1 MNSFVFIL
9 NNNLYN
15 IQKELFE
22 SNTDF
27 FIRID
32 FIKNKLS
39 NKSNNLSIIMEKK
52 KTSKFSNSLLIMI
65 NKIQYPQ

>member
-15 IQKELFE
+15 VQKELFE

-39 NKSNNLSIIMEKK
+39 NKSNNLSIDELINL
-52 KTSKFSNSLLIMI
+52 SNIQL
-65 NKIQYPQ
+65 NKLKGCEYI

>member
-15 IQKELFE
+15 VQKELFE

-39 NKSNNLSIIMEKK
+39 NKSNNLSIDELINL
-52 KTSKFSNSLLIMI
+52 SNIHL
-65 NKIQYPQ
+65 NKLKGCEYL

>member
-15 IQKELFE
+15 VQKELFE

-39 NKSNNLSIIMEKK
+39 NKSNNLSIDELINL
-52 KTSKFSNSLLIMI
+52 SNIYL
-65 NKIQYPQ
+65 NKLKGCEYL

>member
-15 IQKELFE
+15 VQKELFE

-39 NKSNNLSIIMEKK
+39 NKSNNLSIDELIDL
-52 KTSKFSNSLLIMI
+52 SNIHL
-65 NKIQYPQ
+65 NKLKGCEYL

>member
-15 IQKELFE
+15 VQKELFE

-32 FIKNKLS
+32 FIKNNLS
-39 NKSNNLSIIMEKK
+39 NKSNNLSIDELINL
-52 KTSKFSNSLLIMI
+52 SNIYL
-65 NKIQYPQ
+65 NKLKGCEYL

>member
-32 FIKNKLS
+32 FIKKKLS
-39 NKSNNLSIIMEKK
+39 NESNNLSIDELINL
-52 KTSKFSNSLLIMI
+52 SNIHL
-65 NKIQYPQ
+65 NKLKGCEYL

>member
-22 SNTDF
+22 SNVDF

-32 FIKNKLS
+32 FIKKKLS
-39 NKSNNLSIIMEKK
+39 NESNNLSIDELINL
-52 KTSKFSNSLLIMI
+52 SNIHL
-65 NKIQYPQ
+65 NKLKGCEYL

>member
-1 MNSFVFIL
+1 MNSFVLIL

-15 IQKELFE
+15 VQKELFE

-39 NKSNNLSIIMEKK
+39 NKSNNLSIDELINL
-52 KTSKFSNSLLIMI
+52 SNIQL
-65 NKIQYPQ
+65 NKLKGCEYL

>member
-9 NNNLYN
+9 NNYLYN
-15 IQKELFE
+15 VQKELFE

-39 NKSNNLSIIMEKK
+39 NKSNNLSIDELINL
-52 KTSKFSNSLLIMI
+52 SNIQL
-65 NKIQYPQ
+65 NKLKGCEYL

>member
-15 IQKELFE
+15 VQKELFE

-39 NKSNNLSIIMEKK
+39 NKSNNLSIDELINL
-52 KTSKFSNSLLIMI
+52 SNIQL
-65 NKIQYPQ
+65 NKLKGCEYL

>member
-1 MNSFVFIL
+1 MNSFIFIL

-32 FIKNKLS
+32 FIKKKLS
-39 NKSNNLSIIMEKK
+39 NESNNLSIDELINL
-52 KTSKFSNSLLIMI
+52 SNIHL
-65 NKIQYPQ
+65 NKLKGCEYL

>member
-15 IQKELFE
+15 VQKELFE

-32 FIKNKLS
+32 FIKNRLS
-39 NKSNNLSIIMEKK
+39 NLSNNLSIDELINL
-52 KTSKFSNSLLIMI
+52 SNIYLNEL
-65 NKIQYPQ
+65 KGCEYL

>member
-22 SNTDF
+22 SNVDF

-39 NKSNNLSIIMEKK
+39 NKSNNLSIDELINL
-52 KTSKFSNSLLIMI
+52 SNIHL
-65 NKIQYPQ
+65 NKLKGCEYL